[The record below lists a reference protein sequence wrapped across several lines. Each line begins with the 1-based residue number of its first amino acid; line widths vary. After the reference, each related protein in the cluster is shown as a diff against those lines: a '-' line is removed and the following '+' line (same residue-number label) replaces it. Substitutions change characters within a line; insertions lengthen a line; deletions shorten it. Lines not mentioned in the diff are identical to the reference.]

1 MRRLRIEHLTEY
13 RFPSTVQLLPH
24 RLLLR
29 PREDH
34 NLRIASSKLD
44 IAPAAQLRWQRDP
57 LDNSIVVASF
67 RDATRTLSIRSE
79 VIVEH
84 YDAAPLDFLVEPYAA
99 TTPFA
104 YTDAELLSLAP
115 YRAPSWPQDRA
126 TVASWLSSQGQHSGA
141 RDTFSVLDG
150 LNRSIPQLLRYASR
164 EEAGVQSPA
173 LTLARGT
180 GSCRDF
186 AALFM
191 DACRALGFACR
202 FVSGYHTSY
211 ANEVGPGSTHAWAE
225 VYIPGPG
232 WKGFDPTAGVVTGNQ
247 HIAVAFAVHPELV
260 PPISGSY
267 LGSAE
272 PKPSLH
278 VFVRVVG
285 A

>member
-13 RFPSTVQLLPH
+13 RFASAVQLLPH
-24 RLLLR
+24 RLMLR

-34 NLRIASSKLD
+34 NVRIVSSILD
-44 IAPAAQLRWQRDP
+44 ITPLAQLRWQRDP
-57 LDNSIVVASF
+57 LDNSIAVASF
-67 RDATRTLSIRSE
+67 RGPTSSLSVRSE
-79 VIVEH
+79 VVVEH
-84 YDAAPLDFLVEPYAA
+84 FDAAPLNFLVEPHAA
-99 TTPFA
+99 TTPFV

-115 YRAPSWPQDRA
+115 FRAPSWPQDRA
-126 TVASWLSSQGQHSGA
+126 SVTGWLSSQGHRSGV
-141 RDTFSVLDG
+141 RDTFSVLDE
-150 LNRSIPQLLRYASR
+150 LNRSIPRLLRYASR
-164 EEAGVQSPA
+164 EEAGVQSPG
-173 LTLARGT
+173 LTLMRGT

-186 AALFM
+186 AALFL
-191 DACRALGFACR
+191 DACRELGFACR

-211 ANEVGPGSTHAWAE
+211 ANDVGPGSTHAWAE

-232 WKGFDPTAGVVTGNQ
+232 WKGFDPTAGVVTGNE

-272 PKPSLH
+272 PKPSLN